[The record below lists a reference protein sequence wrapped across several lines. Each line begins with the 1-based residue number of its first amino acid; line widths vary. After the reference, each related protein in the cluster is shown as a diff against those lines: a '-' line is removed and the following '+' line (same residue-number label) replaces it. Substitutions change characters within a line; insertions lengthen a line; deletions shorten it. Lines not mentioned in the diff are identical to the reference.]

1 MAKVY
6 ENDKKF
12 LILEINYTEA
22 TKLNFGIKIA
32 PEANMCICGSCNN
45 ICPENKIYYV
55 ACINETLCK
64 DCVDDYVKNMT
75 HYKDE
80 DSITYEL
87 KHFSHYANRLGL
99 NVNGVDILNAK

>member
-12 LILEINYTEA
+12 LILEIDDKEA
-22 TKLNFGIKIA
+22 TKLNFGVPITN
-32 PEANMCICGSCNN
+32 ESNMCICGSCNN
-45 ICPENKIYYV
+45 VCPDSKIYYI

-64 DCVDDYVKNMT
+64 DCVDDYIKNMT
-75 HYKDE
+75 HYKDK

-87 KHFSHYANRLGL
+87 KHFSHYANLLGL

>member
-12 LILEINYTEA
+12 LILEINYSEA

-45 ICPENKIYYV
+45 ICPDNKVYYI

-64 DCVDDYVKNMT
+64 DCVDDYIKYMN

-87 KHFSHYANRLGL
+87 KHFSHYANLLGL